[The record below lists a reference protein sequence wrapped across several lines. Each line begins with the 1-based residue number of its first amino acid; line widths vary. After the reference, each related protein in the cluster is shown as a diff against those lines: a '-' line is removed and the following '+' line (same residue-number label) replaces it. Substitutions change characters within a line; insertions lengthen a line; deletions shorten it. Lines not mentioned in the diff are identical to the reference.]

1 MTPHAPL
8 RTPLPGARTVSGT
21 AMPPQDAWFHRQ
33 QSSGAACMT
42 VAVLAWFDGPAPT
55 PAALRDLVRERLQ
68 PYERLRLRAAPT
80 TPPSWPCWIPE
91 AEFDP
96 EHHVGSE
103 LHATTPAASAG
114 ELIARPLDPDRPPW
128 QLHLLPADPADR
140 AGPVGASTGDGF
152 ALLLR
157 AHHALLDGSS
167 LIAVVRALL
176 DGPTGQ
182 PPLCPEFRSRRRSL
196 ATRGRELAWSVADL
210 LPRARPLPFHG
221 PVGPGRAVAF
231 GRIARDELD
240 AARLALS
247 PERASSNAVFLAAT
261 AGALRTLGLTGR
273 VPQLPGV
280 CAMVPVDVR
289 TAAETSLLGNRY
301 ATVRVPLP
309 ALRQPQLR
317 LAAVHGLT
325 RREVLKQ
332 RAVAQAE
339 LVARQPLRY
348 TPLGAALG
356 RYVDSPRYFSV
367 LCSSGA
373 TYASRLTLGPASFIA
388 LAGLPPLGPGHPL
401 AVTMFHHDA
410 TAVVTT
416 VAGHRHRHLA
426 APLTELIHEE
436 IRILGR

>member
-1 MTPHAPL
+1 
-8 RTPLPGARTVSGT
+8 
-21 AMPPQDAWFHRQ
+21 MPPLDAWFHRQ

-42 VAVLAWFDGPAPT
+42 VGVLAWFDGPAPT
-55 PAALRDLVRERLQ
+55 PAVLRELVRERLQ
-68 PYERLRLRAAPT
+68 PYERLRLSAAPT
-80 TPPSWPCWIPE
+80 TAPSWPHWLLQ

-103 LHATTPAASAG
+103 LHATTLAASVE

-128 QLHLLPADPADR
+128 QLHLLPADPGTSTDPA
-140 AGPVGASTGDGF
+140 ASTGEGF

-157 AHHALLDGSS
+157 AHHALLDGNS

-182 PPLCPEFRSRRRSL
+182 PPSCPEFPSRQRSL
-196 ATRGRELAWSVADL
+196 AARGRELAWSVADL

-221 PVGPGRAVAF
+221 PVGPRRAVAF
-231 GRIARDELD
+231 SRIARDELD
-240 AARLALS
+240 GARAALS
-247 PERASSNAVFLAAT
+247 PERASRNAVFLAAT

-273 VPQLPGV
+273 LPQLPGV
-280 CAMVPVDVR
+280 WAMVPVDVR

-309 ALRQPQLR
+309 ALRQPLQR
-317 LAAVHGLT
+317 LATVHSLT
-325 RREVLKQ
+325 RRDALKQ
-332 RAVAQAE
+332 RADAQAE
-339 LVARQPLRY
+339 LVDRQPRRY
-348 TPLGAALG
+348 TTLGDVLG

-373 TYASRLTLGPASFIA
+373 TYAGRFTLGSASFAA

-410 TAVVTT
+410 TTVVTT
-416 VAGHRHRHLA
+416 VADQHHRQLA

-436 IRILGR
+436 IRVLGR